1 MEFDLSTLPRRDILC
16 VDMKSFFAAVE
27 CIKRNLD
34 PLTAYLI
41 VVGKK
46 DREGSVVLASSPAV
60 KKEFGI
66 KTGNRH
72 FEIPNDSRIII
83 TEPSMNLYLHFNR
96 KIQDIFRRYVSNDDL
111 HIYSIDESFLDVTAS
126 RKLLGDKFTIAKNIR
141 DEIQRELRLCAT
153 IGIGDNPLLAKLA
166 LDNEAKKRSD
176 GIAYWGYEDVP
187 NTVWNIKKLTDMW
200 GIGPRTARTLN
211 RMGICTVSGL
221 AKYDVKLLKKKLGV
235 IGEQLYYHA
244 WGVDFSRLSEKVPPR
259 EKSYGKSQILLR
271 DYQDTYEIET
281 VICEMA
287 DDVAARLRKHNA
299 VGEVVH
305 LTVGFSKDEFEKGF
319 SQQMK
324 LETPTDLTS
333 RITDVCLTIFRNRY
347 NRQIVRSIAIS
358 VGKISPKMNMQ
369 LNLFAD
375 TEKIQ
380 KEEALDA
387 TIDSIRNKFGKT
399 AILKASSYTNGGTAL
414 KRAGLIG
421 GHQG

>member
-1 MEFDLSTLPRRDILC
+1 MEFDVSKLPRRDILC
-16 VDMKSFFAAVE
+16 VDMKAFFASVE

-34 PLTAYLI
+34 PLTTFL
-41 VVGKK
+41 VVIGKK
-46 DREGSVVLASSPAV
+46 DRLGSVVLASSPAV

-66 KTGNRH
+66 KTGNRLY
-72 FEIPNDSRIII
+72 EIPNDSRIILA
-83 TEPSMNLYLHFNR
+83 EPSMKLYLHVNR
-96 KIQDIFRRYVSNDDL
+96 IIQDIFRRYVSNDDL

-126 RKLLGDKFTIAKNIR
+126 RKLFGDKFTIAKQIR
-141 DEIQRELRLCAT
+141 QDIERELRLCAT
-153 IGIGDNPLLAKLA
+153 IGIGDNPLLAKLC
-166 LDNEAKKRSD
+166 LDNEAKKRPG
-176 GIAYWGYEDVP
+176 GIAYWSYEDVP
-187 NTVWNIKKLTDMW
+187 NTVWKIKTLTDMW

-221 AKYDVKLLKKKLGV
+221 AKYDVKSLKRRLGV
-235 IGEQLYYHA
+235 MGEQLYYHA
-244 WGVDFSRLSEKVPPR
+244 WGVDFSRISDKVQPR

-271 DYQDTYEIET
+271 DYKDAHEIET

-287 DDVAARLRKHNA
+287 DDVAARLRKHKV

-305 LTVGFSKDEFEKGF
+305 LSVGFSKDEFGRGF

-333 RITDVCLTIFRNRY
+333 RITEVCLTIFRNRF
-347 NRQIVRSIAIS
+347 NGHIVRSIGIS
-358 VGKISPKMNMQ
+358 VGKISSKTNMQ
-369 LNLFAD
+369 LNLFSD

-399 AILKASSYTNGGTAL
+399 AILKASSYANGGTAL
-414 KRAGLIG
+414 KRAGLVG